1 MKLSLSG
8 AAVGVALGVAVATG
22 AAAQD
27 FLQQWRDSATRQ
39 MNAFRATHTP
49 AIAAAGWRFVAG
61 SVSAESVPIA
71 DVFIARVEV
80 RTGAIR
86 SADVLTSYYAERPES
101 VVPAHQS
108 ARSVEWFDC
117 AAGTWEQRSLKLY
130 ASHDGGGEPNHAEP
144 AKVDGE
150 PATLGPIDHGVVTHA
165 VLAAVCGQP
174 M

>member
-1 MKLSLSG
+1 MKRSLI
-8 AAVGVALGVAVATG
+8 AVALGAALADG
-22 AAAQD
+22 ASAQD

-39 MNAFRATHTP
+39 MHVFRAN
-49 AIAAAGWRFVAG
+49 AAPGIVSAGWRFIAG

-71 DVFIARVEV
+71 DVFIARVAA
-80 RTGAIR
+80 RTGTIR

-130 ASHDGGGEPNHAEP
+130 SGHDGSGEPNHAEP
-144 AKVDGE
+144 AKPDSE

-174 M
+174 L